1 MSCELS
7 AAASTSGIMESMAA
21 SPLLRRETSK
31 LRRQSLQFSA
41 TMTLKESPNR
51 LKRCA
56 TPWQMDLEH
65 SVSDATWGLERISE
79 RPLSRSSSCSSLT
92 HSQTFGASI
101 CRSPAPSLNSTDSGG
116 ADSLDSFLEE
126 AITTHGSPSRSR
138 KDHMHLWQLERAN
151 QSKSEQRSQSCAGSL
166 HQRNRDCLQ
175 DLHNATRW
183 GGRSDHV
190 YLASH

>member
-1 MSCELS
+1 
-7 AAASTSGIMESMAA
+7 
-21 SPLLRRETSK
+21 
-31 LRRQSLQFSA
+31 
-41 TMTLKESPNR
+41 MTLKESPNR

-56 TPWQMDLEH
+56 TPWQMDLEL

-138 KDHMHLWQLERAN
+138 KDHMHLCNSWFAESLT
-151 QSKSEQRSQSCAGSL
+151 QRSYASL
-166 HQRNRDCLQ
+166 AVGARKPKQIRAAIAILCRLSAPTQQGLSPGLAQCNSM
-175 DLHNATRW
+175 
-183 GGRSDHV
+183 GRS
-190 YLASH
+190 L